1 MSSIRWIDRARLD
14 EPVVTHLDAWVLVEN
29 ACVASS
35 VGGTRKQGRNICD
48 LTAIHGSEGESWNPI
63 MH

>member
-29 ACVASS
+29 ACVTSN
-35 VGGTRKQGRNICD
+35 VGGTR
-48 LTAIHGSEGESWNPI
+48 AWNETFST
-63 MH
+63 

>member
-14 EPVVTHLDAWVLVEN
+14 EPVVTHLDTCVLVEN
-29 ACVASS
+29 ACVASN
-35 VGGTRKQGRNICD
+35 VGGTRAQERNIFD

>member
-29 ACVASS
+29 ACVASN
-35 VGGTRKQGRNICD
+35 VCGTKAQERNIFD
-48 LTAIHGSEGESWNPI
+48 LTVIHGSEGESWNPLV
-63 MH
+63 H